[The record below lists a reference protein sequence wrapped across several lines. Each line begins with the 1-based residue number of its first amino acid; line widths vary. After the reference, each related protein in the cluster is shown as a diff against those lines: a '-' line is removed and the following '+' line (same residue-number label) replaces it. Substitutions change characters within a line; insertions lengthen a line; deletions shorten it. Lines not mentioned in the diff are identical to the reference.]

1 MRGAGANSTGLLIAL
16 GAGALL
22 SAALPPAGLWP
33 LLLALLPLFVL
44 VARSDTVRHAFWLG
58 FTFALGFFS
67 LYILWLPASFALPE
81 WFGPFFWL
89 IYPPL
94 LLLLGTFWGLVTAA
108 ARLLGGQGRGAL
120 LLLPPL
126 WLLMEWA
133 RTQGYFAFPWGT
145 LGYAWLDT
153 PVAQLADT
161 IGAYGLSLLT
171 CALTSLLALPFVPA
185 APARNERA
193 GLRSW
198 LPALLLAILLLGG
211 AWFTGNQK
219 LLRELPQPTHKALLV
234 QPNLDPFGRLG
245 TPEGDVLIQSRL
257 TQQAAA
263 ALLAAPDLVI
273 WPEGATY
280 GLDLEAQDVR
290 ARQAISAI
298 TQSSPGSTFIVG
310 GRGSTDGNGYNSAFV
325 LQDDAAT
332 GRYDKFYLVPF
343 GERWPLIEV
352 AEPVYRAVFG
362 LFGMPLL
369 QSTTAGGALVP
380 VATPDGAVAVYIC
393 YESVFPQVAATQV
406 AQGAEFLITITNDA
420 WFARGNGARQ
430 HYDMGRMRAI
440 ETRRYLLR
448 SSLNGITGVVNP
460 LGISVAELARG
471 VPATLVAEYL
481 PSDELTPYV
490 RYHGLLVPLLLG
502 WIALGTAARFMVS

>member
-1 MRGAGANSTGLLIAL
+1 LRSTGLLIAL
-16 GAGALL
+16 GTGALL

-44 VARSDTVRHAFWLG
+44 VARSDSPRQAFWLG

-67 LYILWLPASFALPE
+67 LYILWLPASFSLPE

-89 IYPPL
+89 VYPPL
-94 LLLLGTFWGLVTAA
+94 LLLLGSFWGLVTAT

-133 RTQGYFAFPWGT
+133 RTQGYFAFPWGA

-161 IGAYGLSLLT
+161 IGNYGLSLLT
-171 CALTSLLALPFVPA
+171 CVLASLLALPFVPA
-185 APARNERA
+185 ASGSRKGGA

-198 LPALLLAILLLGG
+198 LPPVLFAALLLGG
-211 AWFTGNQK
+211 AWFTGSQK
-219 LLRELPQPTHKALLV
+219 LLRALPQPTHVALLL

-245 TPEGDVLIQSRL
+245 TPEGDLLIQTRL
-257 TQQAAA
+257 TRQAAA
-263 ALLAAPDLVI
+263 QLPAVPDLVI
-273 WPEGATY
+273 WPEGAVL
-280 GLDLEAQDVR
+280 GVNLDGAGSAEAIR
-290 ARQAISAI
+290 SI
-298 TQSSPGSTFIVG
+298 TQASPGSTFIVG
-310 GRGSTDGNGYNSAFV
+310 GRGRTAGSSFNSAFV
-325 LQDDAAT
+325 LEGSVAT
-332 GRYDKFYLVPF
+332 ARYDKFYLVPF

-352 AEPVYRAVFG
+352 AEPLYRAVFS

-369 QSTTAGGALVP
+369 QSTAAGGALVP
-380 VATPDGAVAVYIC
+380 VSTPHGEAAVYIC
-393 YESVFPQVAATQV
+393 YESVFPQVAAVQV
-406 AQGAEFLITITNDA
+406 AQGAELLVTITNDA

-448 SSLNGITGVVNP
+448 SSLNGITGVVDP
-460 LGISVAELARG
+460 LGKSVAELARG
-471 VPATLVAEYL
+471 VPATLVARYS
-481 PSDELTPYV
+481 PSDELTPWV
-490 RYHGLLVPLLLG
+490 RHHGLLVPLLPG
-502 WIALGTAARFMVS
+502 WVVLGTAARFMVS